1 MKTTLAV
8 MAICAVGTNWV
19 NGISQICLFSL
30 MVGEDSSDE
39 TWIRITD
46 LFHPYD
52 LFAKR
57 TTVVRPRVNSYAVSD
72 ERAAVVGGDL
82 PGRV

>member
-1 MKTTLAV
+1 
-8 MAICAVGTNWV
+8 
-19 NGISQICLFSL
+19 